1 MSDYTSHIE
10 VRQGSERGFGVV
22 FAFVFGLFG
31 IWPMFSAAPP
41 RFILLL
47 VAAIF
52 LLLAFLAPKLLKIP
66 NKLWLKLGKLLGVVV
81 APIVMGLVY
90 FVAVLPTGLWI
101 RLTGKDL
108 LSVKIDKS
116 AKSYWVERTE
126 KMQSMRNQ
134 F

>member
-1 MSDYTSHIE
+1 MSDHISHIE
-10 VRQGSERGFGVV
+10 VRQGSERGFGIV
-22 FAFVFGLFG
+22 FAVVFGLFG
-31 IWPMFSAAPP
+31 IWPVLSAEPP
-41 RFILLL
+41 RLVLIF
-47 VAAIF
+47 VAALF
-52 LLLAFLAPKLLKIP
+52 LLLAFLAPKLLRIP
-66 NKLWLKLGKLLGVVV
+66 NKLWLKLGMLIGAVV

-101 RLTGKDL
+101 RLRGKDL

-116 AKSYWVERTE
+116 AKSYWIERTE